1 MSDRPQDSSWLRRL
15 DATVLRWGWLRATVA
30 LTLVAFV
37 ASLSLTLLAVRVG
50 GHGDPVG
57 AMVVAGLCS
66 LLLTPLLGG
75 LCFRLVFRLDAARRR
90 MAVLATH
97 DELTGV
103 HNRRHFMAVAEREWA
118 RCRRYDADGALLL
131 VDVDHFKGINDAHGH
146 PCGDALLREMSR
158 VTAQSLRQPDLLAR
172 FGGAELAV
180 FLPHTDPLGALDVAE
195 RIRILVGDLRLPWD
209 GLQVNTTV
217 SIGVASIH
225 SGHNTFDALLRDA
238 DAALQAAKAAG
249 RNCVRAAPLWPRGLP
264 ASGPSVGDRRPAGP
278 V

>member
-1 MSDRPQDSSWLRRL
+1 MPDRPQDSLWLRRL
-15 DATVLRWGWLRATVA
+15 DATVLRWGWLRATVV
-30 LTLVAFV
+30 LTLVSLV
-37 ASLSLTLLAVRVG
+37 ATVSLSLLVLKLVG
-50 GHGDPVG
+50 RGDALVPVL
-57 AMVVAGLCS
+57 VAGLCS
-66 LLLTPLLGG
+66 LLLTPLLFG
-75 LCFRLVFRLDAARRR
+75 LCLRLVFRLDAARRR

-97 DELTGV
+97 DDLTGV
-103 HNRRHFMAVAEREWA
+103 HNRRHFMTAAEREWA

-131 VDVDHFKGINDAHGH
+131 VDVDHFKAINDAHGH
-146 PCGDALLREMSR
+146 PCGDALLREIAR

-172 FGGAELAV
+172 FTGAELAV

-209 GLQVNTTV
+209 GLQVNTSV
-217 SIGVASIH
+217 SIGVASLH
-225 SGHNTFDALLRDA
+225 GAHATFDALVRDA
-238 DAALQAAKAAG
+238 DAALQTAKSAG